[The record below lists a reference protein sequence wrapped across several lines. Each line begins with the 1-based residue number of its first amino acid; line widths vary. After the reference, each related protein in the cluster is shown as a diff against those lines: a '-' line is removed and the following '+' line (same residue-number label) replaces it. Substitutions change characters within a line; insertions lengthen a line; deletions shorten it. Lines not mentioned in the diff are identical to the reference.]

1 MIIYLDTCCYCRPF
15 DNRAHYAQERV
26 RQEITAI
33 MDIVRMCGMSGTPI
47 LGSVIVS
54 AEIDDIGNYGKRERV
69 RGFYGEV
76 ISEELKITDSVTVR
90 AQELNALGLG
100 GRDAYHTAF
109 SEAVGV
115 AFVLT
120 TDDRFQRVAD
130 KIVLRTKV
138 INPINFLGEYLIWQ
152 LSLT

>member
-1 MIIYLDTCCYCRPF
+1 MDTCCYSRPF

-33 MDIVRMCGMSGTPI
+33 MDAVRMCGMSGSPVF
-47 LGSVIVS
+47 GSVVVS
-54 AEIDDIGNYGKRERV
+54 AEIDDIGDYGKRERV

-76 ISEELKITDSVTVR
+76 ISEELKITDGVTVR
-90 AQELNALGLG
+90 AQELNALGFG
-100 GRDAYHTAF
+100 ARDAYHAAF
-109 SEAVGV
+109 AEAVG
-115 AFVLT
+115 AAYLLT
-120 TDDRFQRVAD
+120 TDDRFERAAARAAL
-130 KIVLRTKV
+130 KTKV